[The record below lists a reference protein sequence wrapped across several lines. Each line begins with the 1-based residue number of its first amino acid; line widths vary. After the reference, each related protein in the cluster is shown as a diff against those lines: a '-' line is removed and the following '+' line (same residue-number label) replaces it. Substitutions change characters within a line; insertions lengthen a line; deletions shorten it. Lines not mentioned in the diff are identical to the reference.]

1 MSIIKKGTCG
11 KRKSFSRET
20 GQLET
25 VVRPFSVPS
34 FFVPQ
39 EMAALPLCEK
49 RKKRADPLG
58 LNSGGTVGIFS
69 PRSIC
74 FGVLFFYPG
83 TERKYNESYLQ

>member
-1 MSIIKKGTCG
+1 MSIIAKGISG

-39 EMAALPLCEK
+39 EMAALPL
-49 RKKRADPLG
+49 RKKEKKEQTFVSEFGWNRGNHLTPKHLLRG
-58 LNSGGTVGIFS
+58 VIFLS
-69 PRSIC
+69 PI
-74 FGVLFFYPG
+74 
-83 TERKYNESYLQ
+83 